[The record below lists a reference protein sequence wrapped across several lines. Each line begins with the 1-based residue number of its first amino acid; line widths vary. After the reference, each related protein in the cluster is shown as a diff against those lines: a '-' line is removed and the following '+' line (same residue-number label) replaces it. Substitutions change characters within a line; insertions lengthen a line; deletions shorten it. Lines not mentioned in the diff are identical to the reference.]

1 MNDSTTPLAAL
12 PRPLRQVLWALAL
25 LGAAAFVVGLFVAP
39 LRALSSAL
47 VCGFYFASI
56 AVGALVF
63 LSLMAVANASWHV
76 VLKRIPEAVSL
87 ALPVGALG
95 LVLVLPGLSVVY
107 PWAAAEAGADHLL
120 HEKHAWLNAPA
131 FAVRMVA
138 LLGVWWAFAAGL
150 RRTSLR
156 QDVDGQV
163 GHTRRAVA
171 LSALCLV
178 VVGVTFSMASFDWLM
193 STEPHWFSTIYALYS
208 IAGALAAGTAAITLA
223 VLALRRAG
231 LMPELTESHL
241 HDLGKLTF
249 GFCTLWAYMW
259 LSQYLLIWYAN
270 LPEETSYYL
279 AREGGGWSF
288 LFWMNVLLGWGIPFV
303 LLLSRRGKRSEP
315 NLAWACGFLLAG
327 RWLDIYLMAAPGTS
341 PEHAGIGL
349 AELAILAG
357 FGALFVLALVRGLRA
372 APLIPRGDPYLQESL
387 HHHA

>member
-1 MNDSTTPLAAL
+1 
-12 PRPLRQVLWALAL
+12 
-25 LGAAAFVVGLFVAP
+25 
-39 LRALSSAL
+39 
-47 VCGFYFASI
+47 
-56 AVGALVF
+56 
-63 LSLMAVANASWHV
+63 
-76 VLKRIPEAVSL
+76 
-87 ALPVGALG
+87 
-95 LVLVLPGLSVVY
+95 
-107 PWAAAEAGADHLL
+107 
-120 HEKHAWLNAPA
+120 
-131 FAVRMVA
+131 
-138 LLGVWWAFAAGL
+138 
-150 RRTSLR
+150 
-156 QDVDGQV
+156 
-163 GHTRRAVA
+163 
-171 LSALCLV
+171 
-178 VVGVTFSMASFDWLM
+178 VTFSMASFDWLM